1 MIRKA
6 TPQDARAIAELTYI
20 VWQDMELEIVRRYE
34 KETVIA
40 ALVKSATDVH
50 YRNHIEHVDIYEV
63 AGQVAGI
70 LIAYPG
76 RYEATYEQAWQNLT
90 LAENI
95 QLETGTPLPVLEA
108 ERGDVY
114 IETIA
119 TFPEFRGRGIAAKL
133 IQARLQSNP
142 EATWSLNCD
151 EQNERAYQLYRK
163 LGFQEK
169 MKKVLYGH
177 EYRYMTYQNE
187 GNAYA

>member
-40 ALVKSATDVH
+40 ALVKSATEVH

-63 AGQVAGI
+63 AGI

-76 RYEATYEQAWQNLT
+76 QYETTYEQAWQNLT

-119 TFPEFRGRGIAAKL
+119 TFPEFRGRGIATKL

-142 EATWSLNCD
+142 EVTWSLNCD

-169 MKKVLYGH
+169 IKKVLYGH
-177 EYRYMTYQNE
+177 EYRYMIYQNE